1 MITARFLDARTGSC
15 AAQGYDLSMSQWLA
29 LPTFTLIFAAPI
41 GFAVMMLWP
50 VWRGSGV
57 LLFEAAEIGA
67 MTFLTLGLS
76 GIAATLA
83 LGQAP
88 RARRLR

>member
-1 MITARFLDARTGSC
+1 MYRWF
-15 AAQGYDLSMSQWLA
+15 A
-29 LPTFTLIFAAPI
+29 LPAFTLIFAAPI
-41 GFAVMMLWP
+41 GFAVMLLWP
-50 VWRGSGV
+50 LWRGGGA

-67 MTFLTLGLS
+67 MAFLTLGLS

-83 LGQAP
+83 LGRAP